1 MTRYAVTANPARSA
15 SARGSY
21 LRVSYKNS
29 RETAQAVNGWNLQ
42 KAKKYLDQVLE
53 HERVIP
59 FRRFNGSIGRTAQ
72 GKEFGVTKGR
82 WPTKSVQFI
91 QGLLKNA
98 EANADV
104 CILLLLLSSV
114 LSNHVIYFQMC
125 LTIFNRV

>member
-114 LSNHVIYFQMC
+114 LSNHVIYFQIC